1 MSIILQALVFFLIF
15 LSTVLVVG
23 IPVILASP
31 GQWERLKNPIYGSA
45 AAWSALVIIIGV
57 FNSFVR

>member
-1 MSIILQALVFFLIF
+1 MSIVLQALVFFLIF
-15 LSTVLVVG
+15 LSTALVVG

-31 GQWERLKNPIYGSA
+31 GQWERLKTPVYGSA
-45 AAWSALVIIIGV
+45 AIWSALVIVIGV